1 MPRTMQTSAAAHTQG
16 REAGRQ
22 RGVAGLRCSV
32 TQLTVSPSRVSPP
45 TWGGQQHYCEEEY
58 ENVIQFKKCQ

>member
-16 REAGRQ
+16 RVAGRQ
-22 RGVAGLRCSV
+22 KGVSGLRCSV

-45 TWGGQQHYCEEEY
+45 TWGGQQHYCEEE
-58 ENVIQFKKCQ
+58 